1 MEQIEIAQAVTPQ
14 LGKHCVG
21 FENVEDEMSERF
33 ADFTR
38 QLAERSLR
46 RKALMGLGALG
57 LGSLGVLGFGEAGA
71 KTNKNDTCRTTC
83 RNN

>member
-1 MEQIEIAQAVTPQ
+1 MEQIEITQAVTPP

-21 FENVEDEMSERF
+21 FENVEAEMSERF
-33 ADFTR
+33 DEFTR
-38 QLAERSLR
+38 PSAERSPR

-57 LGSLGVLGFGEAGA
+57 LGSLGVLGFAEAGA
-71 KTNKNDTCRTTC
+71 KTNKNDTCRNTC